1 MNAHSIP
8 GTLLLLALTIPAGGA
23 GKGAASG
30 TFKYDDKTYTVVD
43 AVAWNEAPFK
53 LSDGTEIRWVKA
65 VLSDKPFDTAAMG
78 KDGRYDDS
86 DLMAHPSA
94 TLTITINAANGEFDG
109 IRMRD
114 DKGSGADFRCEGPGL
129 LTVTK
134 NDATTIGGRFKCM
147 EHNVTF
153 EAPILKAPKPPA
165 P

>member
-1 MNAHSIP
+1 MNAHSTL
-8 GTLLLLALTIPAGGA
+8 GTLLLLAVTIHAEA
-23 GKGAASG
+23 AAKGAASG

-43 AVAWNEAPFK
+43 AVAWNDLPVQ
-53 LSDGTEIRWVKA
+53 LSDGTQIRFVTA
-65 VLSDKPFDTAAMG
+65 VLSDKPFDPAAMA

-94 TLTITINAANGEFDG
+94 TLSIMINVTDGELDG

-114 DKGSGADFRCEGPGL
+114 AAGSGADFRCKGPNL